1 MTDGNAADFEFVKMS
16 PLFEGLGEME
26 IHRLI
31 ALGSI
36 RKYPPGEVVVEQG
49 SPGDAIFILYDGS
62 LSVST
67 TRDSGDDIILTT
79 LDKRGAFIG
88 EVSVVDQGPR
98 SATVTVKDTAIMME
112 LTVMGIQQF
121 FSEFNDAEPIVLR
134 NIAKVLARR
143 LRDSNILLGS
153 H

>member
-1 MTDGNAADFEFVKMS
+1 MTDGNAADFEFVKTS

-36 RKYPPGEVVVEQG
+36 RKYPPGEAVVEQG

-62 LSVST
+62 LSVSA

-98 SATVTVKDTAIMME
+98 SATVTVKDTATMME

>member
-1 MTDGNAADFEFVKMS
+1 MTDGNAADFELVKMS

-36 RKYPPGEVVVEQG
+36 RKYPPGEAVVEQG

-98 SATVTVKDTAIMME
+98 SATVTVKDTATMME
-112 LTVMGIQQF
+112 LTIMGIQQF
-121 FSEFNDAEPIVLR
+121 FSEFSDAEPIVLR

>member
-1 MTDGNAADFEFVKMS
+1 MF
-16 PLFEGLGEME
+16 L
-26 IHRLI
+26 
-31 ALGSI
+31 
-36 RKYPPGEVVVEQG
+36 
-49 SPGDAIFILYDGS
+49 
-62 LSVST
+62 
-67 TRDSGDDIILTT
+67 DDIILTT

-98 SATVTVKDTAIMME
+98 TATVTVKDTATMME
-112 LTVMGIQQF
+112 LTIMAIQQF
-121 FSEFNDAEPIVLR
+121 FSEFSDAEPIVLR

>member
-1 MTDGNAADFEFVKMS
+1 MTDGNAADFELVKMS

-36 RKYPPGEVVVEQG
+36 RKYPPGEAVVEQG

-62 LSVST
+62 LSVSA

-98 SATVTVKDTAIMME
+98 SATVTVKDTATMME